1 PLVSEYSLEISD
13 YLSQKLNA
21 DVSIG
26 AIDANWD
33 GLKPV
38 VNVRDIRITSHAQE
52 PILTLNSA
60 RLRLDLISSLL
71 NLRFVWGGIN
81 VHQAKLEFAQTSE
94 GCWQL
99 PGLRFKP
106 RDNQE
111 AAQLDALFDMLLLSN
126 HIEFHQ
132 THLDFTCHD
141 RHRISQDSP

>member
-1 PLVSEYSLEISD
+1 MIRVLRYLVKKFYTLCAILLIGLAVLGQCGRSFSPLVSEYSVEISD

-71 NLRFVWGGIN
+71 NLRFVYAGIN
-81 VHQAKLEFAQTSE
+81 VHQAQLECEQTPE
-94 GCWQL
+94 GFLQL
-99 PGLRFKP
+99 PWMQF
-106 RDNQE
+106 E
-111 AAQLDALFDMLLLSN
+111 SCV
-126 HIEFHQ
+126 HQ
-132 THLDFTCHD
+132 H
-141 RHRISQDSP
+141 S